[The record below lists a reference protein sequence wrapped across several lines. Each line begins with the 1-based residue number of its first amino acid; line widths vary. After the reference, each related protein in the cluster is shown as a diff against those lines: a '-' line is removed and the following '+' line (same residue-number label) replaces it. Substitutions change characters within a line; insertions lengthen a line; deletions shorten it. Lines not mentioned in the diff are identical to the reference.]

1 MLKQIGAATSK
12 PVTLEDLK
20 LHCRVDVA
28 DEDASLGTYLDAA
41 TEYVTDRTSLVLAP
55 VSYQI
60 DRDDW
65 CSSLQVLVSPVREIA
80 SVKYLDVNASL
91 VTVDPSLYRWERT
104 DRGAIVEFL
113 SSFIRPVLADDR
125 DDAVQIAFQAGF
137 DDPNATGSGDEPAL
151 ILPVRVKQVI
161 LLIAAHWFANREA
174 VSADNLSTIPL
185 AAESLLA
192 QLRVY
197 R

>member
-12 PVTLEDLK
+12 PVTLEEFK
-20 LHCRVDVA
+20 LHCRIDGS
-28 DEDASLGTYLDAA
+28 DEDVSLGTYLDAA
-41 TEYVTDRTSLVLAP
+41 IEFVADRTSLVLAP
-55 VSYQI
+55 ASYQI
-60 DRDDW
+60 DRTDW
-65 CSSLQVLVSPVREIA
+65 CSSLQVLVSPVREVA

-91 VTVDPSLYRWERT
+91 VTVDPSFYRWERT

-113 SSFIRPVLADDR
+113 SSFIRPTVADDR
-125 DDAVQIAFQAGF
+125 DDAVQIAFDAGF
-137 DDPNATGSGDEPAL
+137 DDPNATGSGDDPAL
-151 ILPVRVKQVI
+151 ILPVRVKQAI
-161 LLIAAHWFANREA
+161 LLIGAHWFANREA

-192 QLRVY
+192 QLRIF